1 MKRCKARLEDIDEE
15 FCRYAIKK
23 AGEHKKHRYSVRRVV
38 NNLDKYA
45 PLLMKILHN
54 PDMYLRD
61 GKYRKINEG
70 TRKKDRE
77 ICMPSFFP
85 EQCVH
90 WAVMILIKPWLR
102 KRMYIYSCACLE
114 GRGVHYAQ
122 KAVNRYCRNMRES
135 KYCLQLD
142 IRKFYQNID
151 KDILIGSLYQEIK
164 DKRLVA
170 VLKRIIYS
178 YGRSG
183 MPLGFYTSAHLANF
197 YLAQLDRYI
206 KETLHI
212 KRYVRYADD
221 IPLLA
226 ANKRKL
232 HKLHKKI
239 EEVLLSTRN
248 VMLKSNWQVYKMPY
262 RKKKDKPKYEER
274 KLKKFKERRRPLDFL
289 GFKFYRYKSTVRKRN
304 FLSIRRNFLAI
315 QKGKYTL
322 KNARRF
328 YSYKGM
334 RQHTDSANLTKEYI
348 NRKINIIELKEII
361 RNESRK
367 QVKGNAVAGPV

>member
-1 MKRCKARLEDIDEE
+1 MKRCKARLEDITVE
-15 FCRYAIKK
+15 FCRYAILMAARK
-23 AGEHKKHRYSVRRVV
+23 KKHRWDVRRV
-38 NNLDKYA
+38 LDKLDAYSVK
-45 PLLMKILHN
+45 LYNLIYDKNLF
-54 PDMYLRD
+54 LRD
-61 GKYRKINEG
+61 GKYKPINEG
-70 TRKKDRE
+70 TRKKRRDACR
-77 ICMPSFFP
+77 PHFFP

-90 WAVMILIKPWLR
+90 WAVWTLLSPWFE
-102 KRMYIYSCACLE
+102 KRMYTYSCSCVKR
-114 GRGVHYAQ
+114 RGVEYGR
-122 KAVNRYCRNMRES
+122 KAVARYCRNMQES

-142 IRKFYQNID
+142 IRKFYENID
-151 KDILIGSLYQEIK
+151 KELLIELLSNEIK
-164 DKRLVA
+164 DKRIVA
-170 VLKRIIYS
+170 ICAKIIRS
-178 YGRSG
+178 YGLSG
-183 MPLGFYTSAHLANF
+183 LPLGFYPSAPFANF
-197 YLAQLDRYI
+197 FLAELDRYI
-206 KETLHI
+206 KETLRI

-226 ANKRKL
+226 ASKRKL
-232 HKLHKKI
+232 HKAKVLI
-239 EEVLLSTRN
+239 EQKLKTTRKLS
-248 VMLKSNWQVYKMPY
+248 LKPNWQLYKMPY
-262 RKKKDKPKYEER
+262 RKKKDKPKYNER

-328 YSYKGM
+328 YSYKGV